1 MLLDF
6 NLEYTPLFP
15 KIIIQTDSV
24 IINTQTVLNKKR
36 TLIGGGLNFGGNQEM
51 FKIDLSL
58 GVMDKKRN
66 LYKYSFDPINKAHSV
81 GYMRFFSIG
90 K

>member
-1 MLLDF
+1 M
-6 NLEYTPLFP
+6 
-15 KIIIQTDSV
+15 
-24 IINTQTVLNKKR
+24 
-36 TLIGGGLNFGGNQEM
+36 IGGGVNVGGNQEM

-58 GVMDKKRN
+58 GVMDKKSN
-66 LYKYSFDPINKAHSV
+66 LYKYSFDPINKSHSI